1 MNILLTVQP
10 VAAPAA
16 PIKGIAVDATYQRV
30 NSDTDGGDATVLSS
44 IRFDVDET
52 LKGSATLPDAAAPD
66 VKVAVLSVD
75 GSTLLTKSVTAQN
88 GNAAVALNAAD
99 VQLISVGSQTLPAST
114 AAVLVTRTARLI
126 KTGTE
131 PIDFARASVMVTT
144 VDDQAGLDASAAAG
158 FVRNAAGA
166 VVSALEVTGQNLT
179 ALSQME
185 WTPAH
190 LAVDGTLTASFESK
204 KTLGWLWWIV
214 GDHQVLGFVPD
225 DLSAP
230 DTRIRVLPLPALAPA
245 PKAAVPAP
253 SKECECERGVP
264 TDVSETELTD
274 NPQIY
279 TEDPGSFCRPFSSPE
294 RVLGERSFSV
304 IARATQPA
312 IGPGASVKAKTMSFL
327 TLEGDEP
334 ATPAASLGT
343 RLSGLFTAVRSSVAL
358 AAAPVRV
365 PLASQYLTLLK
376 GLPAGRA
383 VMDANHPLQWE
394 DDISQYQA
402 VTVAL
407 GHILEF
413 RVRWRSNGYSLGNV
427 SKTLTLAPRQV
438 KRIQKITWERT
449 ERARRSEVTQLRD
462 QENDSMVR
470 ERDYYD
476 MVTAHLNEWASG
488 SSSSD
493 TEAIAGGI
501 GFFGLGILGGIGGGA
516 GSAHSSSHQEGGRD
530 TTASERQRL
539 RDSIRRHGDALRRFE
554 STVVNEVTQEEDVT
568 GTTEVIRNPN
578 YGHALTVIY
587 YQILRHLKVTTDFA
601 GVRECLFIPFAIKPF
616 NVQRAYR
623 WRESIQA
630 AIRSP
635 LYSRALR
642 YLKDVATNFA
652 TSDIPPGP
660 RANQALSYVRGS
672 LYVDLAIER
681 PQDAA
686 DGSFDAVRWSILQP
700 LLGVPALGIFHG
712 LQAQVAAARDRQFQS
727 AYAPGVAAKW
737 ADRLWL
743 RVGSRILHA
752 DCTLASRYQF
762 NRGVRIDFAIPASD
776 LAGLSRA
783 SLQQLTVVAG
793 QGLPPGSVA
802 NLTRLSLVYNT
813 QRFEHSVEART
824 GTNDLV
830 APETGAP
837 DSATAI
843 LPLDDWER
851 VDERLEITRSVQQL
865 IEHLNQHVEYYHKAI
880 WWRMDRDRLLMM
892 LDGFYVPNTNGVS
905 VATVVDR
912 EPIGIIG
919 NCLVYRVGAA
929 SFLGLGKVTTPAA
942 LYNLYAPRSPV
953 RDPLLVSLP
962 TDGLYAQ
969 TIMDECAA
977 LEEHYGNTDW
987 ALSEQEPDLGTIDPS
1002 LLQSRATQPS
1012 GMTPT
1017 TLPSTI
1023 INLQN
1028 APEAP
1033 APSGLAGVLNAVT
1046 NPNAFRDMAGLAGTQ
1061 ANAMGALTT
1070 AAGLATNF
1078 GNQAAQLEMA
1088 KLAKADQATKTADQ
1102 KLASIRGAVDKGLAT
1117 PADAALVAKDVLA
1130 AMNPDTP
1137 RSEAPHENA
1146 AISSAIDTAK
1156 SVPGSTI
1163 EANTGEG
1170 AVKVSLG
1177 GVAEELLGDVFGGG
1191 TSVRKG
1197 RPNRVT
1203 DLPDV
1208 LKRITSFRAS
1218 TFNGA
1223 WNNLPRAN
1231 VADRM
1236 TVLVT
1241 DPDKIDQGANSL
1253 CGPAVFFNT
1262 WILDDPKAFAQYAFQ
1277 LYNGGAA
1284 PIGSLQV
1291 RAGDDLRHQDY
1302 MKLRTQMGGQ
1312 IVESADWMAMSA
1324 IRDSENAFFDYEGTP
1339 AEHWEGGTTDGE
1351 IVSWLRSTN
1360 LYASVTENDT
1370 RTIAAAKKLT
1380 PTANRRVILSVDSG
1394 MVGNPHSGEDDHFIS
1409 MRSAI
1414 KTNPDTT
1421 ISFDYWTWGQGVKTA
1436 TMSVADFERDYYGS
1450 ITAEF

>member
-10 VAAPAA
+10 AAAPAA
-16 PIKGIAVDATYQRV
+16 PIKGTSVEATYQRV
-30 NSDTDGGDATVLSS
+30 SAEPEAGDAVVVTSV
-44 IRFDVDET
+44 RFELDPA
-52 LKGSATLPDAAAPD
+52 LKGSIALPDAAAPE
-66 VKVAVLSVD
+66 VQVAVLAVD
-75 GSTLLTKSVTAQN
+75 GSKLLTRTVTAQN
-88 GNAAVALNAAD
+88 GNAVLALSAAD
-99 VQLISVGSQTLPAST
+99 VQLMVAGLQMLPIDA
-114 AAVLVTRTARLI
+114 AAVLVIRNARFIRTGAI
-126 KTGTE
+126 G
-131 PIDFARASVMVTT
+131 IDFARATVMVTP
-144 VDDQAGLDASAAAG
+144 VVDQATLAASSAG
-158 FVRNAAGA
+158 TLLTNAGA
-166 VVSALEVTGQNLT
+166 MVSALDVTGQD
-179 ALSQME
+179 LSDLSKMA

-190 LAVDGTLTASFESK
+190 LAVDGTLTAALESQQ
-204 KTLGWLWWIV
+204 TIGWLWWLV

-225 DLSAP
+225 DLSTS
-230 DTRIRVLPLPALAPA
+230 DTRIRVLPLPVLQPA
-245 PKAAVPAP
+245 VKPAEP
-253 SKECECERGVP
+253 RDKECECKEVVP
-264 TDVSETELTD
+264 TDVSEAELAD
-274 NPQIY
+274 NPQVY
-279 TEDPGSFCRPFSSPE
+279 TEDPGTFCRPFSSPE

-312 IGPGASVKAKTMSFL
+312 IGPGASAKSRHTL
-327 TLEGDEP
+327 VLEGDEP
-334 ATPAASLGT
+334 ARPNLGD
-343 RLSGLFTAVRSSVAL
+343 RLRGLFVAARPAPALATSPVRSPL
-358 AAAPVRV
+358 AAA
-365 PLASQYLTLLK
+365 YLKLLG
-376 GLPAGRA
+376 GLPAGRS
-383 VMDANHPLQWE
+383 VMDADHPLQWE
-394 DDISQYQA
+394 DDIAQYQA
-402 VTVAL
+402 VTVAI
-407 GHILEF
+407 GHLLEF

-427 SKTLTLAPRQV
+427 AKTLTLAPRQV

-449 ERARRSEVTQLRD
+449 ERARRTELTQLRD
-462 QENDSMVR
+462 QENDSVVR
-470 ERDYYD
+470 ERDYSD
-476 MVTAHLNEWASG
+476 MVSAHLSEWARG

-493 TEAIAGGI
+493 TEAVAGGI
-501 GFFGLGILGGIGGGA
+501 GFFFAGVLGGIGGGA

-554 STVVNEVTQEEDVT
+554 STVVNEITQEEEVT
-568 GTTEVIRNPN
+568 GTTEVIRNLN
-578 YGHALTVIY
+578 YAHALTVIY

-601 GVRECLFIPFAIKPF
+601 GVRECLFIPFAVKPF
-616 NVQRAYR
+616 DVLRAYR

-635 LYSRALR
+635 VYSRALR

-660 RANQALSYVRGS
+660 RANQRLSYVRGS
-672 LYVDLAIER
+672 IYVDLAVER

-686 DGSFDAVRWSILQP
+686 DGAFDVLRWSILYP
-700 LLGVPALGIFHG
+700 LLGVPALGIFHA
-712 LQAQVAAARDRQFQS
+712 LQAQSAAARDRQFQS
-727 AYAPGVAAKW
+727 AYAPGIAAKW
-737 ADRLWL
+737 ANLL
-743 RVGSRILHA
+743 QVRVGSRILHA

-762 NRGVRIDFAIPASD
+762 NRSVRIDFAVPASD
-776 LAGLSRA
+776 LAGLSR
-783 SLQQLTVVAG
+783 SQLQQLTVVAG

-802 NLTRLSLVYNT
+802 NMTRISLTYNT
-813 QRFEHSVEART
+813 ARFEHSVEGRS

-830 APETGAP
+830 APETGAA
-837 DSATAI
+837 DNATAI

-851 VDERLEITRSVQQL
+851 VDERLEITRSVNQL

-880 WWRMDRDRLLMM
+880 WWRMDRDRLMMM

-919 NCLVYRVGAA
+919 NSLVYRVGAA
-929 SFLGLGKVTTPAA
+929 SFLGLGKVTTPAE
-942 LYNLYAPRSPV
+942 LYNLYAPRTPV

-987 ALSEQEPDLGTIDPS
+987 ALSQPEPDLGTIDPS
-1002 LLQSRATQPS
+1002 LLQSRVTQPT

-1017 TLPSTI
+1017 QFPSTI
-1023 INLQN
+1023 ISLQN
-1028 APEAP
+1028 APAAP

-1088 KLAKADQATKTADQ
+1088 KIAKADQATKSADQ

-1137 RSEAPHENA
+1137 HSEAPHENA
-1146 AISSAIDTAK
+1146 AITSAIDTAK

-1191 TSVRKG
+1191 TSARKG

-1203 DLPDV
+1203 DLPEV

-1231 VADRM
+1231 VADRL
-1236 TVLVT
+1236 TVLVG
-1241 DPDKIDQGANSL
+1241 DPDKVNQGSNSL

-1284 PIGSLQV
+1284 PIGSLHV

-1302 MKLRTQMGGQ
+1302 MKLRAQMGGQ

-1324 IRDSENAFFDYEGTP
+1324 IRDSENAWFDYEGTP
-1339 AEHWEGGTTDGE
+1339 AEHWEGGTSDGE
-1351 IVSWLRSTN
+1351 MVSWLRATN
-1360 LYASVTENDT
+1360 LYASVKEDDT
-1370 RTIAAAKKLT
+1370 RTVAAAKKLI
-1380 PTANRRVILSVDSG
+1380 PNANRRVILSVDSG

-1409 MRSAI
+1409 MRTPI
-1414 KTNPDTT
+1414 KTNPDGT
-1421 ISFDYWTWGQGVKTA
+1421 ISFDYWTWGQGVRSA
-1436 TMSVADFERDYYGS
+1436 TMSTADFERDYYGA
-1450 ITAEF
+1450 IIAEF